1 MAHAGEVDFGAGVQQ
16 VSNEDDLLA
25 VAQVFLGWP
34 WFGGDN
40 EDEAAKR
47 EREAA
52 ASRAGGACGCG
63 AARQPGTWAA
73 VGFRVS
79 HVCAVGECRA
89 AADAASA
96 ACDPQAAAAAA
107 AAPT

>member
-1 MAHAGEVDFGAGVQQ
+1 MAHAGEEADFGAGVQQ

-25 VAQVFLGWP
+25 VAQVFFGWP

-52 ASRAGGACGCG
+52 ASRAGGACRCG
-63 AARQPGTWAA
+63 AAR
-73 VGFRVS
+73 
-79 HVCAVGECRA
+79 
-89 AADAASA
+89 
-96 ACDPQAAAAAA
+96 
-107 AAPT
+107 